1 MSEKSS
7 RRKALDE
14 MIEKGEIEASDITS
28 NLNMENK
35 DSFQILMVKPDKI
48 SHIPWE
54 SSQYLDVLFNLAI
67 YQPIKSN
74 PEKFLLDVAE
84 TLETDKKM
92 HSDVITSI
100 IYESPS
106 YVYEMIRLN
115 YAEYEIPDT
124 EENEFA
130 TLIDTKGDHVFGNV
144 IITKTNIDPN
154 NTSMKFVDME
164 MEDLYQ
170 VFKSRAEH
178 KGVVYEDGEFKEYV
192 WKGDKSS
199 FKEVL
204 DEVFD
209 GEKPKHLEIPFLLH
223 NINIYYRSLN
233 KEKYDKH
240 VLGKLV
246 ETPIYQCFIMTYLT
260 NDLFGNITLKEVE
273 DIIKL
278 SNILEDYKPD
288 NDLIKEEFDEFNRKI
303 VKNKYRILSQTVQKY
318 VNEKNLINI

>member
-1 MSEKSS
+1 
-7 RRKALDE
+7 
-14 MIEKGEIEASDITS
+14 MIGKGEIEASDITS

-67 YQPIKSN
+67 YQTIKSN
-74 PEKFLLDVAE
+74 PEKFLPDVAE

-260 NDLFGNITLKEVE
+260 SDLFGNITLKEVE
-273 DIIKL
+273 ILLL

-288 NDLIKEEFDEFNRKI
+288 SDLIKEEFDEFNRKI